1 MATLQPLPRHKRIVP
16 SFTMHLQV
24 HTPSNHNPPSITV
37 CGEEVPLP
45 LYWRT
50 VDLWSAGHTS
60 DSIVVHI
67 VASGSIPNVELLRDI
82 VRNIVWNQELIR
94 QGSLLTPTNDV
105 AHTKSQSDTRRN
117 SRISDV
123 DEVDDLQVA
132 QMVAEKKQ
140 KERAS
145 LRNLLSK
152 LG

>member
-1 MATLQPLPRHKRIVP
+1 MPMLQTRPQPEETIPR
-16 SFTMHLQV
+16 FEMHLQV
-24 HTPSNHNPPSITV
+24 HIPNHHKSPSIVV

-60 DSIVVHI
+60 DSIVVHL
-67 VASGSIPNVELLRDI
+67 VASNAFPNVELLRDI
-82 VRNIVWNQELIR
+82 VRNITWNQELIH
-94 QGSLLTPTNDV
+94 QGSLLTPVSDV
-105 AHTKSQSDTRRN
+105 TQADIRSDTRRN

-132 QMVAEKKQ
+132 QMVADKKQ

-145 LRNLLSK
+145 LRNLLFK

>member
-1 MATLQPLPRHKRIVP
+1 
-16 SFTMHLQV
+16 MHLQV
-24 HTPSNHNPPSITV
+24 HTPSHHYPPSITV

-60 DSIVVHI
+60 DSIVVHV
-67 VASGSIPNVELLRDI
+67 VASSTIPNVELLRDI
-82 VRNIVWNQELIR
+82 VRNIVWNQELIH
-94 QGSLLTPTNDV
+94 QGSFLTPINDV
-105 AHTKSQSDTRRN
+105 AQTKGRSDTRRN

-123 DEVDDLQVA
+123 DEVDDSQVA